1 MAILEVS
8 RVTKYFGGIAALSDV
23 DFAVRDLEILGLIG
37 PNGAGKSTLFDIV
50 SGFHLP
56 SNGRIFF
63 KGQNITGLK
72 DFKIARLGI
81 GRTFQATTLF
91 MNSTVLENV
100 LIGFHRRHKTETWR
114 AFLHT
119 GSALKEDD
127 SNRQHAMEIL
137 DFMGILALKD
147 QLAKNLP
154 HGHQR
159 ILGICIALG
168 TDPKLLL
175 LDEPATG
182 MHPEEASALVSV
194 IRRLR
199 ESGITVMIVEH
210 NMQAMMNLCDRI
222 VVLNFGKKIA
232 DGTPTEIRSHKEVIE
247 AYLGSE

>member
-8 RVTKYFGGIAALSDV
+8 RVTKYFGGIGALSDV
-23 DFAVRDLEILGLIG
+23 DFAVQDLEILGLIG
-37 PNGAGKSTLFDIV
+37 PNGAGKSTLFDVI

-56 SNGRIFF
+56 SNGKILF

-72 DFKIARLGI
+72 DYKIARLGI

-100 LIGFHRRHKTETWR
+100 LIGFHQRYKTETWK

-119 GSALKEDD
+119 GSARKEDE
-127 SNRQHAMEIL
+127 SSRQHAMEIL
-137 DFMGILALKD
+137 NFMGILALKD

-159 ILGICIALG
+159 ILGICIALA
-168 TDPKLLL
+168 TNPKLLL

-182 MHPEEASALVSV
+182 MHPEEASAVVSL
-194 IRRLR
+194 IRKLR

-210 NMQAMMNLCDRI
+210 NMQAIMNLCDRI

>member
-8 RVTKYFGGIAALSDV
+8 RVTKYFGGIGALSDV
-23 DFAVRDLEILGLIG
+23 DFAVQDLEILGLIG
-37 PNGAGKSTLFDIV
+37 PNGAGKSTLFDVI

-56 SNGRIFF
+56 SNGKIFF

-72 DFKIARLGI
+72 DYKIARLGI

-100 LIGFHRRHKTETWR
+100 LIGFHQRYKTETWK

-119 GSALKEDD
+119 GSARKEDEG
-127 SNRQHAMEIL
+127 SRQHAMEIL
-137 DFMGILALKD
+137 NFMGILALKD

-159 ILGICIALG
+159 ILGICIALA
-168 TDPKLLL
+168 TNPKLLL

-182 MHPEEASALVSV
+182 MHPEEASAVVSL
-194 IRRLR
+194 IRKLR

-210 NMQAMMNLCDRI
+210 NMQAIMKLCDRI

-232 DGTPTEIRSHKEVIE
+232 DGTPTEMRSHKEVIE